1 MKIFTFDFRGVF
13 AIQLSALKKRISLY
27 FSLPGSQAS
36 GISHPHT
43 RKAGG
48 VFLVLRFG
56 HQFKSAVFCSASKK
70 RRRHSQAVFTEASGL
85 LAIYFED
92 KQELRGAAPNFL
104 WRLRTQDRE
113 LASSGWLFMA
123 RARDKGE

>member
-1 MKIFTFDFRGVF
+1 LKFEQIKVTTCRQHQLLTRENIYFLLVF
-13 AIQLSALKKRISLY
+13 AIQLSALKERISLY

-36 GISHPHT
+36 GISHPRT
-43 RKAGG
+43 RNAGG

-85 LAIYFED
+85 LAIYFQD
-92 KQELRGAAPNFL
+92 KQARGA
-104 WRLRTQDRE
+104 
-113 LASSGWLFMA
+113 
-123 RARDKGE
+123 